1 MLTRNADGISR
12 RRFVFGVALRGVPK
26 QQQRNTACPATSRSH
41 KRLPPALPARPG
53 LSAWHESGLNE
64 LSLLPVR
71 AIMISRVKLTVRTL
85 AACCAIGVIVSPVSA
100 QATTADC
107 TPTLVGTVLARVH
120 VRCAAPVS
128 GGVIFFAA
136 RTGDMPF
143 ADRFLKLASDAL
155 IAKRTLVIHYD
166 PNDTSGPTWGC
177 AIVECRPASGISMR

>member
-1 MLTRNADGISR
+1 MMIWGTRMI
-12 RRFVFGVALRGVPK
+12 
-26 QQQRNTACPATSRSH
+26 
-41 KRLPPALPARPG
+41 
-53 LSAWHESGLNE
+53 
-64 LSLLPVR
+64 VR
-71 AIMISRVKLTVRTL
+71 AL
-85 AACCAIGVIVSPVSA
+85 AVCCALGTIVAPVSA

-136 RTGDMPF
+136 RTGDTPF

-166 PNDTSGPTWGC
+166 PNDTTGPTWGC